1 MKYGYVNNKN
11 GKHGVFFSR
20 AETRL
25 CSPKIPELVHRESK
39 DQISLDEVKAKVTPM
54 QLHLTLG

>member
-11 GKHGVFFSR
+11 GKHGVFFPS
-20 AETRL
+20 AMTRL
-25 CSPKIPELVHRESK
+25 CSPKISEADWRESK
-39 DQISLDEVKAKVTPM
+39 DQISLDEVKAKATPM

>member
-11 GKHGVFFSR
+11 GKHGVFFPD
-20 AETRL
+20 AKARL
-25 CSPKIPELVHRESK
+25 CSPKISETDCRESK
-39 DQISLDEVKAKVTPM
+39 DQISLDEVKAKTTPM

>member
-11 GKHGVFFSR
+11 GKHGVFFLG

-25 CSPKIPELVHRESK
+25 CSPKISETDYRESK
-39 DQISLDEVKAKVTPM
+39 DQISLDEVKAKATPM